1 MNEGLYNAE
10 LNLAELLLY
19 EPSKVIAKIQIE
31 LDIKVRKIDPENYN
45 RNYKKLNA
53 KHSRFRKGLEER
65 RGRK

>member
-31 LDIKVRKIDPENYN
+31 LDLKVRKIDPENYN

-65 RGRK
+65 TGRK